1 MILNYAKAYRL
12 FINERGIK
20 MQQVYEVFPKCPKCG
35 DRRVGK
41 IGSKRYFCS
50 ECSSE
55 FKKMKDGAL
64 VIVDYY
70 KEEKKEKKKV
80 K

>member
-12 FINERGIK
+12 FIIERGIK
-20 MQQVYEVFPKCPKCG
+20 MSMKQVYEVFPKCPRCG

-41 IGSKRYFCS
+41 VGAKQYFCS

-70 KEEKKEKKKV
+70 KEEKKKV

>member
-1 MILNYAKAYRL
+1 MLK
-12 FINERGIK
+12 
-20 MQQVYEVFPKCPKCG
+20 QVYEVFPKCPRCG

-41 IGSKRYFCS
+41 VGAKQYFCS